1 MFYLL
6 NMNEN
11 VIVILAAGA
20 SSRLEQP
27 KQLLPYGDDF
37 LLTHTIKEAQR
48 SRMPV
53 IVVLGANANKIKQKI
68 KTLELE
74 IVENESWEKG
84 LSSSIKSGM
93 QKAIDNYP
101 EMMNCIL
108 AVCDQP
114 FISSLLFNELLDE
127 KQRSGKQIV
136 ASSYAETSG
145 TPCLF
150 DKKYFPELLQLEGD
164 HGAKT
169 LLKKY
174 ASDVASV
181 KFEKGR
187 FDVDT
192 QNDYEEFLKNQNQ

>member
-11 VIVILAAGA
+11 VIIILAAGA
-20 SSRLEQP
+20 SSRMQQP
-27 KQLLPYGDDF
+27 KQLLPFGNEF
-37 LLTHTIKEAQR
+37 LLTHTIKEAQK
-48 SRMPV
+48 STLPV
-53 IVVLGANANKIKQKI
+53 IVVLGANANEIEQEIKN
-68 KTLELE
+68 LEVE
-74 IVENESWEKG
+74 IVTNNNWEKG
-84 LSSSIKSGM
+84 LSSSIKAGLK
-93 QKAIDNYP
+93 KAIANFK
-101 EMMNCIL
+101 EIKNCIL

-114 FISSLLFNELLDE
+114 FISSLLFLELLDE
-127 KQRSGKQIV
+127 KDRSGKNIV
-136 ASSYAETSG
+136 ASAYADTLG
-145 TPCLF
+145 TPSLF
-150 DKKYFPELLQLEGD
+150 DKKYFPELLQMEGD

-192 QNDYEEFLKNQNQ
+192 KKDYEEFLKYQNQ

>member
-11 VIVILAAGA
+11 VIIILAAGA
-20 SSRLEQP
+20 SSRMQQP
-27 KQLLPYGDDF
+27 KQLLPFGNEF
-37 LLTHTIKEAQR
+37 LLTHTIKEAQK
-48 SRMPV
+48 STLPV
-53 IVVLGANANKIKQKI
+53 IVVLGANANEIEQKI
-68 KTLELE
+68 KNLEVE
-74 IVENESWEKG
+74 IVTNNNWEKG
-84 LSSSIKSGM
+84 LSSSIKAGL
-93 QKAIDNYP
+93 QKAIDNFA
-101 EMMNCIL
+101 EMNNCIL

-114 FISSLLFNELLDE
+114 YISSLLFLELLDE
-127 KQRSGKQIV
+127 KDRSGKNIV
-136 ASSYAETSG
+136 ASAYADTLG
-145 TPCLF
+145 TPSLF
-150 DKKYFPELLQLEGD
+150 DKKYFPELLQMEGD

-192 QNDYEEFLKNQNQ
+192 QNDYEEFLKHQNQ